1 LTKDSTVKKLLLVMC
16 LGVLVACGATAKP
29 ASNGGDTAA
38 TAAPDAPAATAAP
51 DAPAATAAPAAQALP
66 PHMANIKGEAFDGDV
81 PISMKVGEAYVFTGE
96 SKGWQ
101 VATINP
107 ELVEVKQGGTQD
119 TYETNPGFVA
129 LAPGKAVVT
138 VTSPA
143 NTILTVMITIE

>member
-1 LTKDSTVKKLLLVMC
+1 MKKLLLVLC
-16 LGVLVACGATAKP
+16 LGVLVACGETDKP

-38 TAAPDAPAATAAP
+38 TAAPDAPAATAA
-51 DAPAATAAPAAQALP
+51 QALP
-66 PHMANIKGEAFDGDV
+66 PYMAAIKGEAFDGDV
-81 PISMKVGEAYVFTGE
+81 PVSMKVGETYVFTGD

-101 VATINP
+101 VDTINP

-129 LAPGKAVVT
+129 LAAGKAVVT

-143 NTILTVMITIE
+143 NTILTIMVTIE

>member
-1 LTKDSTVKKLLLVMC
+1 VKKLLLVLC
-16 LGVLVACGATAKP
+16 LGVLVACGETDKP

-51 DAPAATAAPAAQALP
+51 AAPAAQALP
-66 PHMANIKGEAFDGDV
+66 PYMAAIKGEAFDGDV
-81 PISMKVGEAYVFTGE
+81 PVNMKVGETYVFTGD

-101 VATINP
+101 VDTINP

-129 LAPGKAVVT
+129 LAAGKAVVT

-143 NTILTVMITIE
+143 NTILTIMVTIE

>member
-1 LTKDSTVKKLLLVMC
+1 LTKDSTVKKLLLVLC
-16 LGVLVACGATAKP
+16 LGVLVACGETDKP

-38 TAAPDAPAATAAP
+38 TAAPDAPAA
-51 DAPAATAAPAAQALP
+51 QALP
-66 PHMANIKGEAFDGDV
+66 PYMAAIKGEAFDGDV
-81 PISMKVGEAYVFTGE
+81 PVSMKVGETYVFTGD

-101 VATINP
+101 VDTINP

-129 LAPGKAVVT
+129 LAAGKAVVT

-143 NTILTVMITIE
+143 NTILTIMVTIE

>member
-1 LTKDSTVKKLLLVMC
+1 MTKDFTVKKLLLVMC

-51 DAPAATAAPAAQALP
+51 AAQALP

-81 PISMKVGEAYVFTGE
+81 PISMKVGETYVFTGE

-107 ELVEVKQGGTQD
+107 ELIEVKQGGTQD

-129 LAPGKAVVT
+129 LAAGKAVVT